1 MSYRALRRHRNLPGS
16 QEKQGLLLLRNHAGS
31 EGVLTWEKYFVKTL
45 PFCGLLAVNLFGLCH
60 FWNGGEY
67 Q

>member
-1 MSYRALRRHRNLPGS
+1 MSCRAPRRHGNLPGA

-31 EGVLTWEKYFVKTL
+31 EGVLAKEEYFVKTL
-45 PFCGLLAVNLFGLCH
+45 PFCGLLAVNLLGFCH
-60 FWNGGEY
+60 FCNGEEY